1 MPIKL
6 VRDLPQR
13 QDLSWIELIHEFD
26 LATRAVENAEN
37 QRKAIQEKLKARL
50 LTEQLKSQVVD
61 NPLNED
67 EQLKAVYVANRRL
80 SVDDAKVRVVLGRS
94 FRKVQS
100 EVVDKEKL
108 DAFITTTDDVTKE
121 RLTECIS
128 ITEHPTVR
136 LYHVKRT
143 DDAQEP
149 IE

>member
-13 QDLSWIELIHEFD
+13 QDESWDELIHEFD

-37 QRKAIQEKLKARL
+37 QRKAIQDKLKARL
-50 LTEQLKSQVVD
+50 LTEQLKSQIVD

-80 SVDDAKVRVVLGRS
+80 SVDDDKVRVVLGRS

-100 EVVDKEKL
+100 DVVDKAKL
-108 DAFITTTDDVTKE
+108 DAFITTADDVTKQ
-121 RLTECIS
+121 RLTECVH

-143 DDAQEP
+143 DDAQESQ
-149 IE
+149 E